1 MTTSVD
7 DLANEVL
14 ELPAEDR
21 AKILELLLVS
31 FEPQPDVQQSW
42 ARLALRR
49 REEVQSGK
57 VVMVPGFEAVQRVR
71 IALG

>member
-1 MTTSVD
+1 MTASVD
-7 DLANEVL
+7 DLATEVL

-42 ARLALRR
+42 TRLALRR
-49 REEVQSGK
+49 RDEVQSGK
-57 VVMVPGFEAVQRVR
+57 VVMVSGVEAVLRVR
-71 IALG
+71 TALG

>member
-1 MTTSVD
+1 MTTSFD
-7 DLANEVL
+7 DLATQVL

-31 FEPQPDVQQSW
+31 FEPRSDAQQSW
-42 ARLALRR
+42 TRLALRR

-57 VVMVPGFEAVQRVR
+57 VAMVPGLEAAQRVR
-71 IALG
+71 ATLG

>member
-31 FEPQPDVQQSW
+31 FEPQSDVQQSW
-42 ARLALRR
+42 TRLALRR

-57 VVMVPGFEAVQRVR
+57 VVMVPGHEAARRVR
-71 IALG
+71 ATLG